1 MNQISQNYT
10 ESNGF
15 TFRGSHGTKIYLYI
29 HPSDLPISLF
39 IRNFEFFVNMFI
51 SHDIL
56 FHVLDYLCDAHALTF
71 LRYFGSIKFARD
83 IIILLRNDILTILR
97 RKHLLVTG
105 KYIFI
110 RRAPRQ
116 FYTCH
121 MTSRFY
127 LPYDRARH
135 LAS

>member
-15 TFRGSHGTKIYLYI
+15 TFRSSHGTKIYLYI

-97 RKHLLVTG
+97 RKHLLDEVRG
-105 KYIFI
+105 GV
-110 RRAPRQ
+110 
-116 FYTCH
+116 
-121 MTSRFY
+121 
-127 LPYDRARH
+127 
-135 LAS
+135 LANCKRNCKNVVKMSSKL

>member
-39 IRNFEFFVNMFI
+39 IRNFEFFVNMLI

-56 FHVLDYLCDAHALTF
+56 FHVQLISVLDYLCDAHALTF

-83 IIILLRNDILTILR
+83 II
-97 RKHLLVTG
+97 V
-105 KYIFI
+105 
-110 RRAPRQ
+110 
-116 FYTCH
+116 
-121 MTSRFY
+121 
-127 LPYDRARH
+127 
-135 LAS
+135 